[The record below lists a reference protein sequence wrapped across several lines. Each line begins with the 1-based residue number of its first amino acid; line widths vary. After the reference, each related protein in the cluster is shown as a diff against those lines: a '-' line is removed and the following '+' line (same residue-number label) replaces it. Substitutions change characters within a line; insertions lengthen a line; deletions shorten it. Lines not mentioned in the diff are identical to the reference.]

1 MMTHTTENHGRHES
15 GSSPG
20 EVHCCL
26 EHDERAQAGGR
37 GGRGGRGESPQAGRG
52 GRGPIPQCTGCG
64 MFGHLLDVC
73 RKRNTKCDVCGQ
85 KGHIEQDTKV
95 CPGK

>member
-1 MMTHTTENHGRHES
+1 
-15 GSSPG
+15 
-20 EVHCCL
+20 
-26 EHDERAQAGGR
+26 
-37 GGRGGRGESPQAGRG
+37 
-52 GRGPIPQCTGCG
+52 